1 MEEWRGKQ
9 VMQQV
14 RLYILGQGLSERV
27 SNDKWHTRLLEESL
41 LFTRFKMS
49 YKLFHGEVFLQ
60 SSVTISVVKIIG
72 IAIH

>member
-1 MEEWRGKQ
+1 MSSVES
-9 VMQQV
+9 V
-14 RLYILGQGLSERV
+14 LGNKV
-27 SNDKWHTRLLEESL
+27 SIADSVQLLEESL
-41 LFTRFKMS
+41 LFTRFKMT